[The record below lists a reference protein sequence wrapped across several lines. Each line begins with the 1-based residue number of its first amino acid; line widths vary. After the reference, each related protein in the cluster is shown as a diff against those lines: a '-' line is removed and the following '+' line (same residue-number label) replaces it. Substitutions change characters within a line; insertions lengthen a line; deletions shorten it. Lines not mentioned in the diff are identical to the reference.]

1 MIGTENFYKKI
12 LCDISSGVIYLQKGK
27 ILYANPSALEILNK
41 KESEL
46 VDKLFA
52 ESFFDYNEND
62 DFNQM
67 LLEVIYDSTHKHE
80 KIVQY
85 FNGKDFKNLH
95 IRTSSV
101 KFNSEL
107 VGIII
112 LLDDVTELMKL
123 RGIALD
129 LEKIKEIN
137 QQLSTSRDF
146 YKQNAETDKLTGL
159 LNKITFENFCSE
171 YLKKISAADIS
182 ALFVID
188 LDNFKKANDTKGHQF
203 GDLILKN
210 FSERLKEIFTAED
223 LIGRFGGDE
232 FVILLKNVSGEEV
245 VVKKAREI
253 TKMARDLNSDKE
265 LELSASVGIVIF
277 SGEEKNYSKI
287 FSVAD
292 KSVYIVKNQGRNG
305 FSINEQQKNS
315 LE

>member
-1 MIGTENFYKKI
+1 MIATENFYKKI
-12 LCDISSGVIYLQKGK
+12 LYDISSGVIYLQKGK
-27 ILYANPSALEILNK
+27 ILYANPSALEILDK

-52 ESFFDYNEND
+52 ESFFDYSEND

-67 LLEVIYDSTHKHE
+67 LLEVIYDSNRKHE

-101 KFNSEL
+101 KFSSEL
-107 VGIII
+107 IGIII

-137 QQLSTSRDF
+137 RQL
-146 YKQNAETDKLTGL
+146 KQNAETDKLTGL
-159 LNKITFENFCSE
+159 LNKTTFENFCSE
-171 YLKKISAADIS
+171 YLKKIPAAEIS

-188 LDNFKKANDTKGHQF
+188 LDNFKKANDTRGHQF

-232 FVILLKNVSGEEV
+232 FVILLKKVSGEEFAI
-245 VVKKAREI
+245 KKARAVI
-253 TKMARDLNSDKE
+253 KMARDSFDKE
-265 LELSASVGIVIF
+265 LELSASVGVAIF

-292 KSVYIVKNQGRNG
+292 KSVYIVKNQGKNG
-305 FSINEQQKNS
+305 FSINEQQKQTWS
-315 LE
+315 EKFC

>member
-1 MIGTENFYKKI
+1 M
-12 LCDISSGVIYLQKGK
+12 
-27 ILYANPSALEILNK
+27 
-41 KESEL
+41 
-46 VDKLFA
+46 
-52 ESFFDYNEND
+52 
-62 DFNQM
+62 
-67 LLEVIYDSTHKHE
+67 
-80 KIVQY
+80 
-85 FNGKDFKNLH
+85 
-95 IRTSSV
+95 
-101 KFNSEL
+101 
-107 VGIII
+107 
-112 LLDDVTELMKL
+112 
-123 RGIALD
+123 
-129 LEKIKEIN
+129 
-137 QQLSTSRDF
+137 
-146 YKQNAETDKLTGL
+146 
-159 LNKITFENFCSE
+159 
-171 YLKKISAADIS
+171 
-182 ALFVID
+182 
-188 LDNFKKANDTKGHQF
+188 
-203 GDLILKN
+203 KN